1 MRMARLMCAAVLVP
15 AFMGAQTQQQPL
27 SYHGWALGIS
37 FDSAAKL
44 TEAQIARP
52 LVCVG
57 MDTKTMFCQTDPGGR
72 QRQASLY
79 FSPSPRRLE
88 EIWLSFPVDR
98 RFSRDSLKRF
108 LTTQWGPP
116 IPREVIGKQP
126 STPGQIL
133 ESDVIGNWA
142 REGMVFGGVA
152 ISTMDSART
161 LSVSIFSPAREIRMM
176 QQHGDTGR
184 RRK

>member
-1 MRMARLMCAAVLVP
+1 MRMARLVCAATLVP
-15 AFMGAQTQQQPL
+15 AFMAAQAQQQPL

-79 FSPSPRRLE
+79 FSPMPRRLE

-98 RFSRDSLKRF
+98 RFSRDSLTRF
-108 LTTQWGPP
+108 FTTQWGRP
-116 IPREVIGKQP
+116 IPREMIGKQP
-126 STPGQIL
+126 SDPERIL

-142 REGMVFGGVA
+142 REDMVFGGVA

-161 LSVSIFSPAREIRMM
+161 LSVSIFSPARQIRLM
-176 QQHGDTGR
+176 QQRADTSH
-184 RRK
+184 K

>member
-1 MRMARLMCAAVLVP
+1 MARLMCAAALAP
-15 AFMGAQTQQQPL
+15 AFMAAQGQQRPL

-37 FDSAAKL
+37 FDSATKL

-72 QRQASLY
+72 NASLY
-79 FSPSPRRLE
+79 FSPMPRRLE
-88 EIWLSFPVDR
+88 EIRLSFPVDR

-108 LTTQWGPP
+108 FTTQWGPP

-126 STPGQIL
+126 STTGRIL
-133 ESDVIGNWA
+133 ETEVIGSWA
-142 REGMVFGGVA
+142 REGMVFGGA
-152 ISTMDSART
+152 YISSMDSART
-161 LSVSIFSPAREIRMM
+161 LSVSIFSPARQIRLM
-176 QQHGDTGR
+176 QERTDSSRKR
-184 RRK
+184 R